1 MRQARHPPQT
11 SAGPSTPCTPD
22 VYPALLMHVT
32 PLQMPWIWFSCAL
45 GLLAPF
51 RIRTFLNCT
60 DLEAG
65 RAPFAEGIAQ
75 VTNERPHSLL
85 PKLLT
90 QARRREAR
98 GLSPTVP
105 TRPHRASANICGI
118 CGKALKSKY
127 KHCRSRATTIWRE
140 TFEWRRESG
149 DEIIT
154 AYKLNP
160 SNTRVVVMPCQYCTT
175 RAFKVLK
182 AVQRF
187 VEFQAGF

>member
-11 SAGPSTPCTPD
+11 SAGPSTPALRMFTR
-22 VYPALLMHVT
+22 ALLMHVT
-32 PLQMPWIWFSCAL
+32 PLQMPLIWFLWAL

-105 TRPHRASANICGI
+105 TRSHRASATICGI
-118 CGKALKSKY
+118 CGKTLKSKY
-127 KHCRSRATTIWRE
+127 KHCRSRATIWHE

-154 AYKLNP
+154 ATSLTP
-160 SNTRVVVMPCQYCTT
+160 QTLESSSCLANTAPPERSRC
-175 RAFKVLK
+175 
-182 AVQRF
+182 
-187 VEFQAGF
+187 